1 MGMFLKT
8 IFLILVFTF
17 YLFHFRREVLA
28 QEMTA
33 PGYRLKM
40 QQIEASPSAKVGNL
54 LSHKDQEIFDQKGFI
69 TYTVSEP
76 IKLML
81 AKTELN
87 FEEFRSGISQLKES
101 NIRISSNPQVGFQ
114 ATIQLSKYFST
125 NANEI
130 FPVISCNIGN
140 SCTGWGFN
148 FYGRTNFV
156 TGFESK
162 DFFRALELTK
172 NFTFVN
178 MSPSLDSK
186 PLTFSNTIRIK
197 ATPPDDLK
205 DGNYS
210 TNIKIIVLP
219 NF

>member
-1 MGMFLKT
+1 MFLKNIT
-8 IFLILVFTF
+8 LIVVFTF
-17 YLFHFRREVLA
+17 YIFHFRHEVLA

-54 LSHKDQEIFDQKGFI
+54 LSHKDQEIFDRKGFI

-87 FEEFRSGISQLKES
+87 FEEFKSGISQLKES

-114 ATIQLSKYFST
+114 ATLHLSKNFST
-125 NANEI
+125 NAKDI
-130 FPVISCNIGN
+130 FPETKCESGN

-148 FYGRTNFV
+148 FYGRTNSV

-162 DFFRALELTK
+162 DFFRALEFTK
-172 NFTFVN
+172 DFTFVN
-178 MSPSLDSK
+178 MSPILDSK
-186 PLTFSNTIRIK
+186 LLTFSSTLRIK

-219 NF
+219 NL